1 METGDSQDI
10 PVPDTYLETV
20 ELHGRL
26 FQKHA
31 LQQKIYFGPV
41 DEEEAQRLQ
50 LFHHVFHILF
60 DRRLIFP
67 PIPNP
72 RRILDCG
79 FGSASWAIDVADS
92 YPRCE
97 VIGVDIAS
105 QMSPPDL
112 PPNLYLEVD
121 DLNQRLNFSSSH
133 FDMVH
138 SRCVAGGI
146 NTDRW
151 NEYTKELSRVLVAG
165 GWCQMVEVYFN
176 AQSNNGTLTDG
187 HGLRRWSQLYLQGL
201 QPEKDGRAG
210 IRLEELMRNA
220 GFENVESRMMQVP
233 LCGWPDDARE
243 KEVGTANRENM
254 SHLLSSLAIYP
265 FTERLNMSITEA
277 QVLLAQARRDAQNPS
292 FKAYFPVWVT
302 LRDVRRFDNET
313 D

>member
-1 METGDSQDI
+1 MEPDESQEI
-10 PVPDTYLETV
+10 AVPDAYLDTV
-20 ELHGRL
+20 EIHGRL

-31 LQQKIYFGPV
+31 LQHKIYFAPV

-60 DRRLIFP
+60 DKRLIFP
-67 PIPNP
+67 GPIPSP

-79 FGSASWAIDVADS
+79 FGSATWAIEVADS
-92 YPRCE
+92 HPRCE

-121 DLNQRLNFSSSH
+121 DLNQRLNFDPSY
-133 FDMVH
+133 FDIVH

-146 NTDRW
+146 DADRW
-151 NEYTKELSRVLVAG
+151 GDYTKELNRVLIPG

-187 HGLRRWSQLYLQGL
+187 HGLRRWSQLYLQSI
-201 QPEKDGRAG
+201 QPEKNGRVG
-210 IRLEELMRNA
+210 LRLEELMRSA
-220 GFENVESRMMQVP
+220 GFENVEARMMQLP
-233 LCGWPDDARE
+233 LCAWPEDARE
-243 KEVGTANRENM
+243 KEVGAANRENM

-265 FTERLNMSITEA
+265 FTERLGMSINEV
-277 QVLLAQARRDAQNPS
+277 QVLLAQARRDAQDPS
-292 FKAYFPVWVT
+292 LKAYFPVYVCIGQKK
-302 LRDVRRFDNET
+302 R
-313 D
+313 

>member
-1 METGDSQDI
+1 METDDSQDL
-10 PVPDTYLETV
+10 PVPDAYLETV
-20 ELHGRL
+20 EIHGRL

-31 LQQKIYFGPV
+31 LQHKIYFAPV

-50 LFHHVFHILF
+50 LFHHIFHVLF
-60 DRRLIFP
+60 DKRLIFP
-67 PIPNP
+67 GPIPNP

-79 FGSASWAIDVADS
+79 FGPATWAIEVADS

-121 DLNQRLNFSSSH
+121 DLNQRLNFDSSH
-133 FDMVH
+133 FDVVH

-146 NTDRW
+146 DACRW
-151 NEYTKELSRVLVAG
+151 SNYTRELNRVLVAG

-176 AQSNNGTLTDG
+176 AQSHNGTLTDD
-187 HGLRRWSQLYLQGL
+187 HGLRRWSRLYLQSL
-201 QPEKDGRAG
+201 QPEKDPRAG
-210 IRLEELMRNA
+210 IRLEDLMRNA
-220 GFENVESRMMQVP
+220 GFENVESRMMQLP
-233 LCGWPDDARE
+233 LCGWPDDVRE

-265 FTERLNMSITEA
+265 FTERLDMSITEV
-277 QVLLAQARRDAQNPS
+277 QVLLAQARREAQDPG
-292 FKAYFPVWVT
+292 FKAYFPVYVMRCT
-302 LRDVRRFDNET
+302 PSSQ
-313 D
+313 